1 MLELSNLI
9 EQEKQQRKPSEIIP
23 FQKDYEIVKTK
34 QQNIIHEEEIEELKQ
49 TIRVNE
55 FTIRELKKELLKLL
69 SDKVDEKTSEL
80 IKLYKPSR
88 RNLFSLGIIFF
99 LTFTISI
106 LTKVEDIAKI
116 LNKYSPLDQQTF
128 NYIIFGVL
136 VFIPVRYLKMVFEE
150 GQIEKAARRIK
161 TTLFINR
168 FVKYLDNKDVKD
180 SFTEMD
186 VYEYLSSELIPKNA
200 LSRVLFSKLI
210 HLYSDTTINSLKDIF
225 IYNLINRQLIT
236 ISSADRLDRKFK
248 VIKTVHYSHIN
259 INSETDD
266 PSF

>member
-1 MLELSNLI
+1 MTQLSISIIQKVRDELNVSSDLESTELYDLLHKYRNSQHPDKFTNEERKKEAEEKFKYLNTLLLELSNLI

-128 NYIIFGVL
+128 NYIIFV
-136 VFIPVRYLKMVFEE
+136 
-150 GQIEKAARRIK
+150 
-161 TTLFINR
+161 
-168 FVKYLDNKDVKD
+168 
-180 SFTEMD
+180 
-186 VYEYLSSELIPKNA
+186 
-200 LSRVLFSKLI
+200 
-210 HLYSDTTINSLKDIF
+210 IF
-225 IYNLINRQLIT
+225 IRI
-236 ISSADRLDRKFK
+236 
-248 VIKTVHYSHIN
+248 
-259 INSETDD
+259 
-266 PSF
+266 